1 MNVNL
6 NPLSA
11 ADNEFE
17 EDESSFLGCF
27 FLLVVIFLVSAV
39 KIAETLTPFFSLE
52 EDEVDKKRVDDFVCS
67 FEVKNVVGV

>member
-27 FLLVVIFLVSAV
+27 FLLVVIFLV
-39 KIAETLTPFFSLE
+39 KIAETLTPLFNLWEE